1 MAHKWKEERTKG
13 EKCAHCFC
21 PSVRVEARTS
31 NAFLLTHREETR
43 KVGERARLVARSL
56 QRVQREEDR
65 QGGHTRKE
73 ERKVEGA
80 AAWLGCLPFSFPSFS
95 PTRFPLFALRIC
107 LAFAFIP
114 FLHNST
120 WEAKPITCRSKK
132 VKIFFSKNHHR
143 IL

>member
-1 MAHKWKEERTKG
+1 MNPPLKRRRMSVSRTAFTRIHRDALPTSEKKNERK
-13 EKCAHCFC
+13 
-21 PSVRVEARTS
+21 AR
-31 NAFLLTHREETR
+31 NARIAFAPRYGSRPVPAMHFSSHIGRR
-43 KVGERARLVARSL
+43 PVVGERARLVARSL

-107 LAFAFIP
+107 LAFAFSP

-120 WEAKPITCRSKK
+120 
-132 VKIFFSKNHHR
+132 
-143 IL
+143 